1 MKKIPTFEEYKA
13 ALLDAPS
20 QRIRERLLEEADT
33 CGFTA
38 WQMAELCMIRAEPW
52 A

>member
-20 QRIRERLLEEADT
+20 QRIQERLLEEADT

-38 WQMAELCMIRAEPW
+38 LQMAELSMAGDDPW